1 MAKFRKIGKHLLPF
15 VFMVSLFFM
24 VKWVEFKGIIHSI
37 NFNMDIDGAVLLTPI
52 DDADQ
57 LTNPNYRELGGF
69 GARYF
74 EHLDERLTLVYSG
87 FPDVLDDYKLT
98 SIRVNS
104 GPYSVYGLSI
114 GDDMVTVQNTMTSS
128 GYEEIIGG
136 STYYYRRGK
145 LVVSFRKDY
154 KGLVESFYIEVEST
168 NKDDVVF

>member
-1 MAKFRKIGKHLLPF
+1 MVRLRKIGKHLLPF
-15 VFMVSLFFM
+15 ALVMALFFM
-24 VKWVEFKGIIHSI
+24 VKWVEFKGVIHSI
-37 NFNMDIDGAVLLTPI
+37 NFNMDIDGAVLLAAI

-74 EHLDERLTLVYSG
+74 EHLDDRLTLVYSG

-98 SIRVNS
+98 NISVKS

-114 GDDMVTVQNTMTSS
+114 GEKIEVVQNTMTSS
-128 GYEEIIGG
+128 GYKEIIGG
-136 STYYYRRGK
+136 ATYYYRRGK
-145 LVVSFRKDY
+145 LVVTFRKDY
-154 KGLVESFYIEVEST
+154 KGQVESFSIEVEST